1 MKLSEIIDI
10 IVFWR
15 KWTRKIDKPFLT
27 DEDLDAMEEE
37 LHIHEPAGKVYKY
50 KKNKYGH

>member
-27 DEDLDAMEEE
+27 DEDLTAIEEE
-37 LHIHEPAGKVYKY
+37 LHIHEPAVYKLKNNKL
-50 KKNKYGH
+50 KK